1 MPEEKTNF
9 YNRKEELALLRK
21 KYTDIEKSG
30 KGVMLAVYGRRRV
43 GKTELIK
50 KFIREFKD
58 QKLYFYVDLA
68 ERRVILNSLSKA
80 IKEQLNENPTFEDF
94 EDFFKYLINK
104 LDKDKFILFIDEFQR
119 FLDTAPEFIT
129 SLQKHWDNTLKDK
142 KIMIFLVGSSIGM
155 IQKVTNSKA
164 GALYGR
170 AQKIKISPFKYK
182 DFRLMFK
189 ELDEEEKV
197 LRYGVFGGTPFY
209 LEKTKPFRHTL
220 DAVHE
225 LIIKKDSELSEEPK
239 NLLEYENVRIHAK
252 YNSILQS
259 ISAGKEILKEI
270 QDFTKMPVSN
280 LPPYITKLDSL
291 LDLVKRNDPINGKE
305 RLGRYKIT
313 DNFFRFWYRFV
324 FENQSALNMGAR
336 DQILK
341 LIKNDLNSYIGKI
354 FEDIIKE
361 LLISYNGKEIKGF
374 KIDFE
379 NIGSWWDR
387 SGNEIDILAFNSRE
401 KTFLVGEVKWSSKPV
416 DVDVMDDVSR
426 KSKLINLSGMYT
438 FLIVSKSGFTEKCL
452 EKMRENRFLY
462 MDLKDL
468 SQLFNKISEN
478 D

>member
-1 MPEEKTNF
+1 MAEEKTDF
-9 YNRKEELALLRK
+9 YNRKEEIVMLKEKHAA
-21 KYTDIEKSG
+21 IETSG
-30 KGVMLAVYGRRRV
+30 KGAMLAIYGRRRV

-50 KFIREFKD
+50 KFVKECKE

-80 IKEQLNENPTFEDF
+80 IKEQLNDDIIFEDF
-94 EDFFKYLINK
+94 EDFFRYITKK
-104 LDKDKFILFIDEFQR
+104 MDKGNFILIIDEFQR
-119 FLDTAPEFIT
+119 FLDVAPEFIT
-129 SLQKHWDNTLKDK
+129 SLQKYWDNTLKNK
-142 KIMIFLVGSSIGM
+142 RVMIFLVGSSIGM
-155 IQKVTNSKA
+155 VQKVTNSKA

-170 AQKIKISPFKYK
+170 AQKIKISPFKYN

-189 ELDEEEKV
+189 ELGEEEKV

-209 LEKTKPFRHTL
+209 LEKTKPFKETL
-220 DAVHE
+220 DAIHE

-270 QDFTKMPVSN
+270 QDFTKMPVSS
-280 LPPYITKLDSL
+280 LPPYISKLDAL

-313 DNFFRFWYRFV
+313 DNFFRFWYKFV

-341 LIKNDLNSYIGKI
+341 MIKSELNAYIGKV
-354 FEDIIKE
+354 FEDIARE
-361 LLISYNGKEIKGF
+361 MLILYNGKEINGHE
-374 KIDFE
+374 ISFE

-387 SGNEIDILAFNSRE
+387 NNNEVDILAYNSRE
-401 KTFLVGEVKWSSKPV
+401 KTFLLGEIKWTSEKL
-416 DVDVMDDVSR
+416 DVDVVEGLAR
-426 KSKLINLSGMYT
+426 KSKLVGLSGTYKLL
-438 FLIVSKSGFTEKCL
+438 FVSKNGFTEKAVKRMN
-452 EKMRENRFLY
+452 EMNALY
-462 MDLKDL
+462 LDLDDVGK
-468 SQLFNKISEN
+468 LFDKG
-478 D
+478 

>member
-1 MPEEKTNF
+1 MAEEKLDF
-9 YNRKEELALLRK
+9 YDRKEELAMLK
-21 KYTDIEKSG
+21 EKHAAIETSG
-30 KGVMLAVYGRRRV
+30 KGAMLAIYGRRRV

-50 KFIREFKD
+50 KFMKGCKE

-80 IKEQLNENPTFEDF
+80 IKEQMNEDIIFEDF
-94 EDFFKYLINK
+94 EGFFAHLIK
-104 LDKDKFILFIDEFQR
+104 KSDKINFILVIDEFQR
-119 FLDTAPEFIT
+119 FLDVAPEFIT
-129 SLQKHWDNTLKDK
+129 SLQKHWDNTLKNNRV
-142 KIMIFLVGSSIGM
+142 MILLVGSSIGM
-155 IQKVTNSKA
+155 VQRVTNSKA

-170 AQKIKISPFKYK
+170 AQKIKISPFKYS

-189 ELDEEEKV
+189 ELEEEEKV

-209 LEKTKPFRHTL
+209 IEKTKPFKKTL
-220 DAVHE
+220 DAINE

-259 ISAGKEILKEI
+259 IAAGKEILKEI
-270 QDFTKMPVSN
+270 QDFTKMPVSS
-280 LPPYITKLDSL
+280 LPPYINKLDSL

-313 DNFFRFWYRFV
+313 DNFFRFWYKFV

-341 LIKNDLNSYIGKI
+341 LIKNELNAYIGKI

-361 LLISYNGKEIKGF
+361 MLILYNGKEINGYMVS
-374 KIDFE
+374 FE

-387 SGNEIDILAFNSRE
+387 NNNEVDILAYNSRE
-401 KTFLVGEVKWSSKPV
+401 KTFLLGEVKWTSEKM
-416 DVDVMDDVSR
+416 DVNIVEELAR
-426 KSKLINLSGMYT
+426 KSKLVGLSGSYKLL
-438 FLIVSKSGFTEKCL
+438 FISKSGFTERAVRRMNEMNAIYL
-452 EKMRENRFLY
+452 NLNDVGR
-462 MDLKDL
+462 
-468 SQLFNKISEN
+468 LFERG
-478 D
+478 

>member
-1 MPEEKTNF
+1 MAEEKTDF
-9 YNRKEELALLRK
+9 YNRKEEIVMLKEKHAA
-21 KYTDIEKSG
+21 IETSG
-30 KGVMLAVYGRRRV
+30 KGAMLVIYGRRRV

-50 KFIREFKD
+50 KFVKECKE

-80 IKEQLNENPTFEDF
+80 IKEQLNDGIIFEDF
-94 EDFFKYLINK
+94 EDFFRYITKK
-104 LDKDKFILFIDEFQR
+104 MDKGNFILIIDEFQR
-119 FLDTAPEFIT
+119 FLDVAPEFIT
-129 SLQKHWDNTLKDK
+129 SLQKYWDNTLKNK

-155 IQKVTNSKA
+155 VQKVTNSKA

-170 AQKIKISPFKYK
+170 AQKIKISPFKYN

-189 ELDEEEKV
+189 ELGEEEKV

-209 LEKTKPFRHTL
+209 LEKTKPFKETL
-220 DAVHE
+220 DAIHE

-270 QDFTKMPVSN
+270 QDFTKMPVSS
-280 LPPYITKLDSL
+280 LPPYISKLDAL

-313 DNFFRFWYRFV
+313 DNFFRFWYKFV

-341 LIKNDLNSYIGKI
+341 MIKSELNAYIGKV
-354 FEDIIKE
+354 FEDIARE
-361 LLISYNGKEIKGF
+361 MLILYNGKEINGHE
-374 KIDFE
+374 ISFE

-387 SGNEIDILAFNSRE
+387 NNNEVDILAYNSRE
-401 KTFLVGEVKWSSKPV
+401 KTFLLGEIKWTSEKL
-416 DVDVMDDVSR
+416 DVDVVEGLAR
-426 KSKLINLSGMYT
+426 KSKLVGLSGTYKLL
-438 FLIVSKSGFTEKCL
+438 FVSKNGFTEKAVKRMN
-452 EKMRENRFLY
+452 EMNALY
-462 MDLKDL
+462 LDLDDVGK
-468 SQLFNKISEN
+468 LFDKG
-478 D
+478 

>member
-1 MPEEKTNF
+1 MAEEKLDF
-9 YNRKEELALLRK
+9 YNRKEEIAMLKEKHAA
-21 KYTDIEKSG
+21 IETSG
-30 KGVMLAVYGRRRV
+30 KGAMLAIYGRRRV

-50 KFIREFKD
+50 KFVKECKE

-80 IKEQLNENPTFEDF
+80 IKEQLNDDIIFEDF
-94 EDFFKYLINK
+94 EDFFRYITKK
-104 LDKDKFILFIDEFQR
+104 MDKGNFILIIDEFQR
-119 FLDTAPEFIT
+119 FLDVAPEFIT
-129 SLQKHWDNTLKDK
+129 SLQKYWDNTLKNK
-142 KIMIFLVGSSIGM
+142 RVMIFLVGSSIGM
-155 IQKVTNSKA
+155 VQKVTNSKA

-170 AQKIKISPFKYK
+170 AQKIKISPFKYN

-189 ELDEEEKV
+189 ELGEEEKV

-209 LEKTKPFRHTL
+209 LEKTKPFKETL
-220 DAVHE
+220 DAIHE

-270 QDFTKMPVSN
+270 QDFTKMPVSS
-280 LPPYITKLDSL
+280 LPPYISKLDAL

-313 DNFFRFWYRFV
+313 DNFFRFWYKFV

-341 LIKNDLNSYIGKI
+341 MIKSELNAYIGKI
-354 FEDIIKE
+354 FEDIIRE
-361 LLISYNGKEIKGF
+361 MLILYNGKEINGH
-374 KIDFE
+374 KISFE

-387 SGNEIDILAFNSRE
+387 NNNEVDILAYNSRE
-401 KTFLVGEVKWSSKPV
+401 KTFLLGEIKWTSEKL
-416 DVDVMDDVSR
+416 DVDVVEVLAR
-426 KSKLINLSGMYT
+426 KSKLVGLSGTYKLL
-438 FLIVSKSGFTEKCL
+438 FVSKNGFTEKAV
-452 EKMRENRFLY
+452 KH
-462 MDLKDL
+462 MDEMNALHLDL
-468 SQLFNKISEN
+468 DDVGKLFDKG
-478 D
+478 

>member
-1 MPEEKTNF
+1 MSEEKTNF
-9 YNRKEELALLRK
+9 YNRKEELALLGK
-21 KYTDIEKSG
+21 KYAEIEKSG
-30 KGVMLAVYGRRRV
+30 KGAMLAVYGRRRV

-50 KFIREFKD
+50 KFMKELKD

-80 IKEQLNENPTFEDF
+80 IKEQLNENPIFEDF
-94 EDFFKYLINK
+94 EDFFEYIINK
-104 LDKDKFILFIDEFQR
+104 LDKDKFILFMDEFQR

-129 SLQKHWDNTLKDK
+129 SLQKHWDNTFKSK

-170 AQKIKISPFKYK
+170 AQKIKISPFQYK

-209 LEKTKPFRHTL
+209 LEKTKPFRNTL
-220 DAVHE
+220 DAIHE

-341 LIKNDLNSYIGKI
+341 LIKNDINAYIGKI

-361 LLISYNGKEIKGF
+361 LLILYNGKEIKNF

-387 SGNEIDILAFNSRE
+387 NGNEIDILVYNSRE
-401 KTFLVGEVKWSSKPV
+401 KTFLVGEVKWSSKPI
-416 DVDVMDDVSR
+416 DVDVLEDLLR
-426 KSKLINLSGMYT
+426 KSKLINFGGMYT
-438 FLIVSKSGFTEKCL
+438 FLLVSKAGFTEKCL
-452 EKMRENRFLY
+452 KKMQENHFLY
-462 MDLKDL
+462 LDLKDL
-468 SQLFNKISEN
+468 TQLFNKISEE
-478 D
+478 

>member
-1 MPEEKTNF
+1 MAEEKLDF
-9 YNRKEELALLRK
+9 YNRKEEIAMLKEKHAA
-21 KYTDIEKSG
+21 IETSG
-30 KGVMLAVYGRRRV
+30 KGAMLAIYGRRRV

-50 KFIREFKD
+50 KFVKECKE

-80 IKEQLNENPTFEDF
+80 IKEQLNDDIIFEDF
-94 EDFFKYLINK
+94 EDFFRYITKK
-104 LDKDKFILFIDEFQR
+104 MDKGNFILIIDEFQR
-119 FLDTAPEFIT
+119 FLDVAPEFIT
-129 SLQKHWDNTLKDK
+129 SLQKYWDNTLKNK
-142 KIMIFLVGSSIGM
+142 RVMIFLVGSSIGM
-155 IQKVTNSKA
+155 VQKVTNSKA

-170 AQKIKISPFKYK
+170 AQKIKISPFKYN

-189 ELDEEEKV
+189 ELGEEEKV

-209 LEKTKPFRHTL
+209 LEKTKPFKETL
-220 DAVHE
+220 DAIHE

-270 QDFTKMPVSN
+270 HDFTKMPVSS
-280 LPPYITKLDSL
+280 LPPYISKLDAL

-313 DNFFRFWYRFV
+313 DNFFRFWYKFV

-341 LIKNDLNSYIGKI
+341 MIKSELNAYIGKI
-354 FEDIIKE
+354 FEDIIIE
-361 LLISYNGKEIKGF
+361 MLILYNGKEINGH
-374 KIDFE
+374 KISFE

-387 SGNEIDILAFNSRE
+387 NNNEVDILAYNSRE
-401 KTFLVGEVKWSSKPV
+401 KTFLLGEIKWTSEKL
-416 DVDVMDDVSR
+416 DVDVVEELAR
-426 KSKLINLSGMYT
+426 KSKLVGLSGAYRLL
-438 FLIVSKSGFTEKCL
+438 FVSKSGFTEKAVKRMD
-452 EKMRENRFLY
+452 EMNALY
-462 MDLKDL
+462 LDLKGVGR
-468 SQLFNKISEN
+468 LFDRLGN
-478 D
+478 

>member
-1 MPEEKTNF
+1 MAEEKTDF
-9 YNRKEELALLRK
+9 YNRKEEIVMLKEKHAA
-21 KYTDIEKSG
+21 IETSG
-30 KGVMLAVYGRRRV
+30 KGAMLVIYGRRRV

-50 KFIREFKD
+50 KFVKECKE

-80 IKEQLNENPTFEDF
+80 IKEQLNDDIIFEDF
-94 EDFFKYLINK
+94 EDFFRYITKK
-104 LDKDKFILFIDEFQR
+104 MDKGNFILIIDEFQR
-119 FLDTAPEFIT
+119 FLDVAPEFIT
-129 SLQKHWDNTLKDK
+129 SLQKYWDNTLKNK
-142 KIMIFLVGSSIGM
+142 RVMIFLVGSSIGM
-155 IQKVTNSKA
+155 VQKVTNSKA

-170 AQKIKISPFKYK
+170 AQKIKISPFKYN

-189 ELDEEEKV
+189 ELGEEEKV

-209 LEKTKPFRHTL
+209 LEKTKPFKETL
-220 DAVHE
+220 DAIHE

-270 QDFTKMPVSN
+270 QDFTKMPVSS
-280 LPPYITKLDSL
+280 LPPYISKLDAL

-313 DNFFRFWYRFV
+313 DNFFRFWYKFV

-341 LIKNDLNSYIGKI
+341 MIKSELNAYIGKV
-354 FEDIIKE
+354 FEDIARE
-361 LLISYNGKEIKGF
+361 MLILYNGKEINGHE
-374 KIDFE
+374 ISFE

-387 SGNEIDILAFNSRE
+387 NNNEVDILAYNSRE
-401 KTFLVGEVKWSSKPV
+401 KTFLLGEIKWTSEKL
-416 DVDVMDDVSR
+416 DVDVVEGLAR
-426 KSKLINLSGMYT
+426 KSKLVGLSGTYKLL
-438 FLIVSKSGFTEKCL
+438 FVSKNGFTEKAVKRMN
-452 EKMRENRFLY
+452 EMNALY
-462 MDLKDL
+462 LDLDDVGK
-468 SQLFNKISEN
+468 LFDKG
-478 D
+478 

>member
-1 MPEEKTNF
+1 MAEEKLDF
-9 YNRKEELALLRK
+9 YNRKEEIAMLKEKHAA
-21 KYTDIEKSG
+21 IETSG
-30 KGVMLAVYGRRRV
+30 KGAMLAIYGRRRV

-50 KFIREFKD
+50 KFVKECKE

-80 IKEQLNENPTFEDF
+80 IKEQLNDDIIFEDF
-94 EDFFKYLINK
+94 EDFFRYITKK
-104 LDKDKFILFIDEFQR
+104 MDKGNFILIIDEFQR
-119 FLDTAPEFIT
+119 FLDVAPEFIT
-129 SLQKHWDNTLKDK
+129 SLQKYWDNTLKNK

-155 IQKVTNSKA
+155 VQKVTNSKA

-170 AQKIKISPFKYK
+170 AQKIKISPFKYN

-189 ELDEEEKV
+189 ELGEEEKV

-209 LEKTKPFRHTL
+209 LEKTKPFKETL
-220 DAVHE
+220 DAIHE

-270 QDFTKMPVSN
+270 HDFTKMPVSS
-280 LPPYITKLDSL
+280 LPPYISKLDAL

-313 DNFFRFWYRFV
+313 DNFFRFWYKFV

-341 LIKNDLNSYIGKI
+341 MIKSELNAYIGKI
-354 FEDIIKE
+354 FEDIIRE
-361 LLISYNGKEIKGF
+361 MLILYNGKEINGH
-374 KIDFE
+374 KISFE

-387 SGNEIDILAFNSRE
+387 NNNEVDILAYNSRE
-401 KTFLVGEVKWSSKPV
+401 KTFLLGEIKWTSEKL
-416 DVDVMDDVSR
+416 DVDAVEGLAR
-426 KSKLINLSGMYT
+426 KSKLVGLSGAYKLL
-438 FLIVSKSGFTEKCL
+438 FVSKNGFTEKAVKRMD
-452 EKMRENRFLY
+452 EMNALY
-462 MDLKDL
+462 LDLDDFGK
-468 SQLFNKISEN
+468 LFDKG
-478 D
+478 